1 MTITLHGNV
10 AELVQAEANNS
21 GFQSPEDLIFEA
33 VSEYVKKRIDSGIEQ
48 GLEDV
53 ESGDVVE
60 LDANNISKILSKSAS
75 QW

>member
-10 AELVQAEANNS
+10 AELVQTEANNS

-48 GLEDV
+48 GLQDV
-53 ESGDVVE
+53 ASGDMVE
-60 LDANNISKILSKSAS
+60 LDAGNISQILSKPAS

>member
-10 AELVQAEANNS
+10 AELVQAEADSS

-60 LDANNISKILSKSAS
+60 LDANNISKILSKPAS